1 MSIQALRER
10 KTAVAK
16 EANNILAN
24 KGDQIWSAEDK
35 AKYDALMDDLERVNS
50 QIKAYEKQLELD
62 ADNIVNDAERTRQTG
77 ARSRGGEDGEISIVD
92 AVALYL
98 RMSSNNMT
106 VEQALAVRNAMSTT
120 TPSEGGYTVPA
131 TVAAMVIE
139 ALKAFG
145 GMRDVATILP
155 TERGEALSYPTSD
168 GTAET
173 GEWLGENAPASGG
186 DVTFGSVPLNVFKA
200 SSKKIALPLE
210 LIQDSSID
218 VVAFV
223 INRLVQRLGR
233 LTNTA
238 YTVGDGTGKPLGLV
252 TRATAGKVAASGH
265 TADVL
270 FDDLMA
276 LYHSVNSAYRKGA
289 MFSMADSSM
298 LSVRKIK
305 DTAGRPIFVPSYD
318 AGIQDGAPDRLLGK
332 PISIN
337 DDIPVMAANAKSI
350 LFGDMKQY
358 VIRDAAGIL
367 IRRFDDSAFALLGQ
381 VGFCGWMRTGGN
393 LLDPNAVKYY
403 QNSAT

>member
-10 KTAVAK
+10 KQAVAK

-62 ADNIVNDAERTRQTG
+62 ADNIVNDAERSRKTGTRG
-77 ARSRGGEDGEISIVD
+77 KEGDGEISIMD

-98 RMSSNNMT
+98 RMAANDMT
-106 VEQALAVRNAMSTT
+106 VDQALAVRNAMSTT
-120 TPSEGGYTVPA
+120 TPSEGGYTVPS
-131 TVAAMVIE
+131 TVATMVIE
-139 ALKAFG
+139 ALKDYG
-145 GMRDVATILP
+145 GMRDVAEVIT

-173 GEWLGENAPASGG
+173 GEWLGENAPATNG
-186 DVTFGSVPLNVFKA
+186 DITFSSVPLNVFKA

-218 VVAFV
+218 VIAFV

-238 YTVGDGTGKPLGLV
+238 YTVGDGTGKPNGIV
-252 TRATAGKVAASGH
+252 ARATAGKVAATGN
-265 TADVL
+265 TVTVT

-276 LYHSVNSAYRKGA
+276 LFHSVNSAYRKNA
-289 MFSMADSSM
+289 IFSMADASM
-298 LSVRKIK
+298 LAIRKIK

-318 AGIQDGAPDRLLGK
+318 AGIQDGSPDRVLGK

-337 DDIPVMAANAKSI
+337 DDIPAMAANAKSI
-350 LFGDMKQY
+350 LFGDHKQY
-358 VIRDAAGIL
+358 VIRDAMGIL
-367 IRRFDDSAFALLGQ
+367 IRRFDDSAFALNGQ

-393 LLDPNAVKYY
+393 LLDTAAVKYY